1 MNETDKKE
9 FPFADALDT
18 AAIVCRHVLEEGA
31 PVTYVSHDED
41 DGMWQFLCSGLHET
55 ADARL
60 VSLYSVWKR
69 DESVGL
75 LCEMPPGFIAWRAGA
90 EGEWRVGERR
100 SA

>member
-1 MNETDKKE
+1 MNEADEKV
-9 FPFADALDT
+9 FPFADAPDT

-41 DGMWQFLCSGLHET
+41 DGMWQFLCGGLHET

-69 DESVGL
+69 DESVGG
-75 LCEMPPGFIAWRAGA
+75 LCEMPPGFIAWRSGA
-90 EGEWRVGERR
+90 NGGWRVGKRR